1 MRSISSPH
9 RLILAALAGAC
20 LVAASPVIAQESEE
34 GVEIGD
40 QPAIIPANPSDAGE
54 IERGARPDSTTGDA
68 TTLDRGDRDAAP
80 PVTKGAKPTKGDRPE
95 DLQGINIYL
104 RMGSPLPELPPEKPY
119 AGKPDDAYGAF
130 QRGLFLTAVD
140 KALPR
145 AQLGDPAAQTLLAEV
160 MSRGLGVKRDL
171 KGAAFWYGQA
181 AQGGDPSAMFK
192 YALLLMEG
200 KEVPRDKVKADEYM
214 RRAADAG
221 NGSAQFNWAQILVS
235 DNPGVRGLTLAMPY
249 YEKAAEQGIADA
261 QYALAQVY
269 SALKDVPA
277 DKKARAREWMMRAA
291 RAGFDTAQLDMGLW
305 LVNGYNG
312 PRDYEAGYR
321 WLSIAAKRGN
331 VVAQNRIAHLYIN
344 ALGTAPNPVEAAK
357 WYVLSRR
364 AGLTDPGLEDFY
376 LGLNEEQ
383 QKQAIDLANRFRRT

>member
-1 MRSISSPH
+1 MRSISSHH

-20 LVAASPVIAQESEE
+20 LAVASPANSQESED

-54 IERGARPDSTTGDA
+54 IERGARPNSTEGDA
-68 TTLDRGDRDAAP
+68 SRLDRGDRDAAP
-80 PVTKGAKPTKGDRPE
+80 PVTKGAKPSKGDKPD

-119 AGKPDDAYGAF
+119 AGKPDEAYGAF

-160 MSRGLGVKRDL
+160 MSRGLGVKHDL

-200 KEVPRDKVKADEYM
+200 KEVERDKAKADDYM

-235 DNPGVRGLTLAMPY
+235 DNPGVRGLTMAMPY

-269 SALKDVPA
+269 SALKDVPEE
-277 DKKARAREWMMRAA
+277 KKARSREWMMRAA

-321 WLSIAAKRGN
+321 WLSIAAARGN
-331 VVAQNRIAHLYIN
+331 VVAQNRLAHLYIN
-344 ALGTAPNPVEAAK
+344 ALGTKPDPVEAAK

-364 AGLTDPGLEDFY
+364 AGLTDPALEDFY